1 MKGAI
6 EVPLFPYALFQAF
19 HMQLVSEWAER
30 IIVLYQG
37 KVIADGSRNEIF
49 GNKEIVDMVGIRPPE
64 IFSMGKELHEDAFC
78 YTVDEFLQS
87 FV

>member
-1 MKGAI
+1 MAVEMK
-6 EVPLFPYALFQAF
+6 F
-19 HMQLVSEWAER
+19 LVT
-30 IIVLYQG
+30 
-37 KVIADGSRNEIF
+37 
-49 GNKEIVDMVGIRPPE
+49 KEIVDMVGIRPPE

>member
-1 MKGAI
+1 MTKRLLLI
-6 EVPLFPYALFQAF
+6 LFNSPSKPNTNDF
-19 HMQLVSEWAER
+19 
-30 IIVLYQG
+30 
-37 KVIADGSRNEIF
+37 KDGSANVSAFEIHLLSY
-49 GNKEIVDMVGIRPPE
+49 NKEIVDMVGIRPPE